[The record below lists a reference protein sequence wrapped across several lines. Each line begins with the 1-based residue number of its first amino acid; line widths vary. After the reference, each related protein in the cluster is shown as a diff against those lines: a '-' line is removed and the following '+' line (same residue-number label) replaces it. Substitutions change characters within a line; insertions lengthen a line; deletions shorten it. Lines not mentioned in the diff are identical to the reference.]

1 MSELDEE
8 KLKDALIKKAVGYDA
23 KEEVKEFV
31 VDEEGR
37 EVLSKK
43 KVTKKHY
50 SPDLSALKL
59 VLDRYYSDL
68 TVEFEN
74 MTEAELLQEKARLLQ
89 LLEEEKKSANRKM
102 QAPDQM

>member
-1 MSELDEE
+1 MSELDEK

-68 TVEFEN
+68 TAEFEN

-89 LLEEEKKSANRKM
+89 LLEEERKSANRKM